1 MLGWRCLLQGYHLVE
16 LGLPNRL
23 WNLFRT
29 MSHQHPFH
37 LCVESFHQGCAGG
50 GGVRL
55 IPKNGNQP
63 KEIARLDNV
72 TVKVI
77 YIYII
82 YIYSW
87 WCPIGKD
94 PRGCNFQYDN
104 MDNLISAYWQLLKKA
119 FVRETHFEKNFPLR
133 IAQLC
138 WIFQVS
144 SQAGCPLDCRFCDS
158 GKAGLIEQ
166 VRAV

>member
-1 MLGWRCLLQGYHLVE
+1 MIQSECLVGGVCC
-16 LGLPNRL
+16 NAIIS
-23 WNLFRT
+23 WNWDCRIAYEIY
-29 MSHQHPFH
+29 SEPWVINI

-77 YIYII
+77 Y
-82 YIYSW
+82 SW

-104 MDNLISAYWQLLKKA
+104 MDNLISGYWQLLKKA